1 VHAVCGSASR
11 PRATHASRPVQ
22 HRLPLLLR
30 PLLDGPVGTEEPV
43 LPVALVLNKALWKK
57 LAVVAL
63 IAVAETVVT
72 SSVKGRKPK

>member
-1 VHAVCGSASR
+1 
-11 PRATHASRPVQ
+11 
-22 HRLPLLLR
+22 LPPFLR
-30 PLLDGPVGTEEPV
+30 PLLDGPVGTEERV

-72 SSVKGRKPK
+72 SSVKGRKQK

>member
-1 VHAVCGSASR
+1 M
-11 PRATHASRPVQ
+11 
-22 HRLPLLLR
+22 
-30 PLLDGPVGTEEPV
+30 

-63 IAVAETVVT
+63 IAVAETVIT